1 MTPFW
6 PLYIEP
12 VLRALK
18 PDRLMQIGAGDGEVS
33 LRLLAYCRETGC
45 HADIIDPRP
54 SAGLNDALAAYGED
68 HAFQRLQPWKA
79 VPLGEPPDLVL
90 LDGEP
95 NWWAVFTLLDRLRRL
110 AGERGCGFP
119 VVLVHH
125 VAWPYGRRDMYPAPD
140 VVGEPHPFAYLGVA
154 PGDPGLI
161 QDGLD
166 SRFAHAIHE
175 GGPQNGVLT
184 ALEDFVASA
193 PLELELRVLP
203 LLSGLG
209 ILAPVPRMTPEL
221 RTMIDDFAS
230 PDASL
235 QAVEAASREAL
246 RLAARLAETEARL
259 ERRTTALIRAR
270 ELLAQQEAD
279 LLALRQR
286 LAGKAGPDVTG

>member
-12 VLRALK
+12 VLRAQK
-18 PDRLMQIGAGDGEVS
+18 PGRVMQIGAGDGEIS
-33 LRLLAYCRETGC
+33 LRLLDYCRESGC
-45 HADIIDPRP
+45 RADIIDPRP
-54 SAGLNDALAAYGED
+54 HAGLQAALAAHGEE

-79 VPLGEPPDLVL
+79 IPLGEAPDLVL

-95 NWWAVFTLLDRLRRL
+95 NWWAVFTVLDRLRRL
-110 AGERGCGFP
+110 AGERGRGFP
-119 VVLVHH
+119 IMLAHH
-125 VAWPYGRRDMYPAPD
+125 VAWPYGRRDMYPVPD
-140 VVGEPHPFAYLGVA
+140 AVGEPHPFAYLGVD
-154 PGDPGLI
+154 PDQPGLV
-161 QDGLD
+161 QDGLG
-166 SRFAHAIHE
+166 SRFAHAIEE

-209 ILAPVPRMTPEL
+209 ILAPFSRMTEEL
-221 RTMIDDFAS
+221 RTMIDGFAA
-230 PDASL
+230 PDAAA

-246 RLAARLAETEARL
+246 RMAARLAETEARL
-259 ERRTTALIRAR
+259 ERRTVALTRAR

-279 LLALRQR
+279 LLALRHR
-286 LAGKAGPDVTG
+286 LAGKAGPGSAG

>member
-12 VLRALK
+12 VLRAQM
-18 PDRLMQIGAGDGEVS
+18 PDRVMQIGAGDGEIS
-33 LRLLAYCRETGC
+33 LRLLDYCRETGC
-45 HADIIDPRP
+45 RADIIDPRA
-54 SAGLNDALAAYGED
+54 SANLQEALAAHGEE

-79 VPLGEPPDLVL
+79 IPLGDPPDLVL

-95 NWWAVFTLLDRLRRL
+95 NWWAVFILLDRLRRL
-110 AGERGCGFP
+110 AGEREHTFP
-119 VVLVHH
+119 IVLAHH
-125 VAWPYGRRDMYPAPD
+125 VAWPYGRRDMYPAPEA
-140 VVGEPHPFAYLGVA
+140 VGEPHAFAYLGVD
-154 PGDPGLI
+154 PDHPGLV
-161 QDGLD
+161 QDGLN
-166 SRFAHAIHE
+166 SRFAHANHE

-209 ILAPVPRMTPEL
+209 ILAPVSRITEEL
-221 RTMIDDFAS
+221 RTMIDGFAA
-230 PDASL
+230 PDACA

-259 ERRTTALIRAR
+259 ERRTVALTRAR

-279 LLALRQR
+279 LLGLRQR
-286 LAGKAGPDVTG
+286 LAGKAGPGSAG